1 MRPLRHGKGLLKSF
15 MPWVLHNWVSCN
27 NDAAAAIVS
36 WEFEIAVRYSLR
48 SLLKKKPCS
57 SLILS
62 SCHFKKIDTSWTP
75 RYHWKDFCDMFFF
88 PCQYRYVIMF
98 YAFFT
103 LNICKIIA
111 SWNVWKINIITENY
125 VCIPL
130 VFFRNDLLQVV
141 KSGIFRELFYI
152 QVFRLCFW
160 ILVRCFTLNIVLDY
174 LWIHAKCIINLLQI
188 IFHSLFSF
196 FNFFF

>member
-36 WEFEIAVRYSLR
+36 WEFEIAVRYFLR

-62 SCHFKKIDTSWTP
+62 SCHFKKIDTSWTQIP
-75 RYHWKDFCDMFFF
+75 LERLLWHGFF
-88 PCQYRYVIMF
+88 PCHCRCVIMF

-111 SWNVWKINIITENY
+111 SWNVWKINTITENY

-130 VFFRNDLLQVV
+130 VFFHNDLLQVV
-141 KSGIFRELFYI
+141 KTGIFRKLFYI

-174 LWIHAKCIINLLQI
+174 E
-188 IFHSLFSF
+188 
-196 FNFFF
+196 

>member
-15 MPWVLHNWVSCN
+15 MPWVLHIWVSCN

-48 SLLKKKPCS
+48 SLLKKY
-57 SLILS
+57 LRFIDIIILS
-62 SCHFKKIDTSWTP
+62 FQENWHFINSKIPLKRLLW
-75 RYHWKDFCDMFFF
+75 HGFFF
-88 PCQYRYVIMF
+88 PCHCRCVIMF

-111 SWNVWKINIITENY
+111 SWNVWKINNITENY

-130 VFFRNDLLQVV
+130 VFFHNDLLQVV
-141 KSGIFRELFYI
+141 KTGIFRELFYI
-152 QVFRLCFW
+152 QVFCLCFW

-174 LWIHAKCIINLLQI
+174 E
-188 IFHSLFSF
+188 
-196 FNFFF
+196 